1 VKIKP
6 ERAYYV
12 LFGYVRTLAVQ
23 VQSLNG
29 MKGKQ
34 KGELATKLYSQQM
47 IQIFRLLVQVLGKSG
62 E

>member
-1 VKIKP
+1 MKP

-34 KGELATKLYSQQM
+34 KAELATKLYSQQM
-47 IQIFRLLVQVLGKSG
+47 IQIFRLLVQVVGKSG